1 MRAEL
6 AESTGKAPALRL
18 ICQVLQVAPCSL
30 YASREPRKPREQWAK
45 PGPKTHLG
53 DQALVEAIRR
63 VIRQS
68 PFHGE
73 GHRKVWVRLR
83 REGVRVGRNRVLRLM
98 RENGLLAPTRRA
110 HVHGDKA
117 HAGRIVEEAPN
128 CTWGTDATRFWTEE
142 EGWCW
147 FFGALD
153 HCCDDVVGWEV
164 VKRGD
169 RFAALEPIRQGLR
182 EHFGGVSREGARGLV
197 VRCDHGP
204 QYTSDDFWGE
214 LAFCGIEVSYAY
226 VGEPECNGIVERF
239 LRTLKEQVLWV
250 HRFRNL
256 EEARRV
262 IGEFIAR
269 YNRHWLIQRLG
280 YRSPAQVRESFL
292 ALQEAA

>member
-1 MRAEL
+1 MSAEL
-6 AESTGKAPALRL
+6 TESNGKPYPLRL
-18 ICQVLQVAPCSL
+18 ICRAMGVAASSL
-30 YASREPRKPREQWAK
+30 YASRQPRKPLFQWAK

-53 DQALVEAIRR
+53 DEALTEAIRK
-63 VIRQS
+63 VILNS

-73 GHRKVWVRLR
+73 GHRKVWARLR
-83 REGVRVGRNRVLRLM
+83 CQGLRAGRNRVLRLM
-98 RENGLLAPTRRA
+98 RNHGLLAPTRRV

-117 HAGRIVEEAPN
+117 HAGRIIEEAPN
-128 CTWGTDATRFWTEE
+128 RTWGTDATRFWTEE

-153 HCCDDVVGWEV
+153 HCCDDVVGWHV

-169 RFAALEPIRQGLR
+169 RFAALEPIRQGLG
-182 EHFGGVSREGARGLV
+182 EHFGGVSKEAARGLV

-239 LRTLKEQVLWV
+239 LRTLKEQVLWA

-256 EEARRV
+256 AQARQV
-262 IGEFIAR
+262 IGDFIAR
-269 YNRHWLIQRLG
+269 YNGHWLIQRLG
-280 YRSPAQVRESFL
+280 YQSPAQARASYL
-292 ALQEAA
+292 LQEAA